1 VPRRV
6 AKNKGARKGQVLPVN
21 VGFADP
27 KKKTEVLHGRS
38 SCVFRKA
45 VIGHGGWQTLQ
56 VQAEVLSIVLRSTID
71 LYVDEIDDQEHFS
84 KGMTFEQSDKNEPW
98 RSARQERSVLF
109 IDSSSNSAGTACL
122 VDLVRR
128 CLSHP
133 ATTFLLLLSPPS
145 RLLQN

>member
-1 VPRRV
+1 MSSHGAPRRV

-56 VQAEVLSIVLRSTID
+56 VQAEVSSIVLRLTIH
-71 LYVDEIDDQEHFS
+71 LYV
-84 KGMTFEQSDKNEPW
+84 
-98 RSARQERSVLF
+98 L
-109 IDSSSNSAGTACL
+109 
-122 VDLVRR
+122 
-128 CLSHP
+128 
-133 ATTFLLLLSPPS
+133 
-145 RLLQN
+145 

>member
-1 VPRRV
+1 M
-6 AKNKGARKGQVLPVN
+6 
-21 VGFADP
+21 
-27 KKKTEVLHGRS
+27 LHGRS

-56 VQAEVLSIVLRSTID
+56 VQAEVLSIVLRLTIH
-71 LYVDEIDDQEHFS
+71 LYVDGIDDQEHFS

-122 VDLVRR
+122 VDLGRH

-145 RLLQN
+145 RPLQN